1 MCLIIIII
9 DRVSGLLSKKN
20 SKRTYFVIKRIQD
33 VVLSIVALLIAW
45 PLMAIIAIIIVLDS
59 PGAGPIFVQTR
70 GGKNGKPF
78 RFFKFRTMYPGAD
91 SQLEALLPLNEMDGP
106 VFKIKNDPRITAFGR
121 FLRRSGLDE
130 LPQLWSVLRGE
141 MSLVGPRPAE
151 LTEIEQF
158 GDYEKQ
164 KLSMIPG
171 MSCYWQIQP
180 NRNELPFSQW
190 IALDIAY
197 IRQCGFWTD
206 WYIILKTFGAMAGM
220 NGI

>member
-1 MCLIIIII
+1 M
-9 DRVSGLLSKKN
+9 SGLLCKKN
-20 SKRTYFVIKRIQD
+20 GKRAYFVIKRIQD
-33 VVLSIVALLIAW
+33 VVLSIVALLIVW
-45 PLMAIIAIIIVLDS
+45 PLMAIIAVIIVLDS
-59 PGAGPIFVQTR
+59 PGAGPIFVQIR
-70 GGKNGKPF
+70 GGIGGKPF
-78 RFFKFRTMYPGAD
+78 RFYKFRTMCPGAD
-91 SQLEALLPLNEMDGP
+91 SQLEVLLPLNEMDGP

-130 LPQLWSVLRGE
+130 LPQLWNVLRGE
-141 MSLVGPRPAE
+141 MSLVGPRPAA

-158 GDYEKQ
+158 GNYEKQ
-164 KLSMIPG
+164 KLSVIPG